1 MEIQKAPISIYAE
14 MTPNPAVM
22 KFVANKRIIDGDSIE
37 FKNVEEAKPS
47 PLATKLFHLP
57 FVKEV
62 FVSSNYFAIAKYD
75 IIEWDEVTHEL
86 RQMIAEY
93 LQAGNPLLKEELVR
107 KPAANIADPS
117 ASTQAPQASGFAL
130 PNPEDLGEIEMRI
143 VEILD
148 EYVAPAVEQDGG
160 AIRFMGYEN
169 GKVKV
174 LLQGACSG
182 CPSSTATL
190 QGGILNILQKML
202 PTLVNEV
209 EPVNG

>member
-1 MEIQKAPISIYAE
+1 MEIKKAPFSIYAE
-14 MTPNPAVM
+14 TTPNPAVM
-22 KFVANKRIIDGDSIE
+22 KFVANKRIIEGDSME

-47 PLATKLFHLP
+47 PLITQLFHLP

-62 FVSSNYFAIAKYD
+62 FVSGNYLSIAKFD
-75 IIEWDEVTHEL
+75 IIEWDEVAQEV
-86 RQMIAEY
+86 RQMITEY
-93 LQAGNPLLKEELVR
+93 LQSGKPLIDESVVKKAQPEFAD
-107 KPAANIADPS
+107 PAASTNIN
-117 ASTQAPQASGFAL
+117 QASGFQL
-130 PNPEDLGEIEMRI
+130 PDPESLGEIETRI

-148 EYVAPAVEQDGG
+148 EYIAPAVESDGG
-160 AIRFMGYEN
+160 AIRFMGYED

-190 QGGILNILQKML
+190 QNGILNLLQKML
-202 PTLVNEV
+202 PTLVKEV

>member
-1 MEIQKAPISIYAE
+1 MEIKKAPFSIYAE

-22 KFVANKRIIDGDSIE
+22 KFVANRRIIEGDSME

-47 PLATKLFHLP
+47 PLITKLFHLP
-57 FVKEV
+57 FVKEI
-62 FVSSNYFAIAKYD
+62 FVSGNYLSIAKYD
-75 IIEWDEVTHEL
+75 ILEWDEVTQEV
-86 RQMIAEY
+86 RQMILEY
-93 LQAGNPLLKEELVR
+93 LQTGKPLIDETAIQAKQAEFT
-107 KPAANIADPS
+107 DPS
-117 ASTQAPQASGFAL
+117 ASTDVKKASGFAL
-130 PNPEDLGEIEMRI
+130 PDPDSLGEIETRI

-148 EYVAPAVEQDGG
+148 EYIAPAVESDGG
-160 AIRFMGYEN
+160 AIRFMGYED

-190 QGGILNILQKML
+190 QDGILNLLQKML
-202 PTLVNEV
+202 PTLVKEV